1 MNPEENKPVPI
12 QQNDRRYNYEGCPDG
27 AFSPDDLEVIL
38 EICTDLYCFGYRA
51 PLKMQAIMN
60 RGLTEGL
67 FDRLAGRQPDYLP
80 HPSEGFSF
88 PFVKWA
94 YERVRL
100 RIGRR
105 IPKDPGD
112 YLKEDFET
120 MRQLES
126 GVLQQ
131 ILRNQTARG
140 SAATHLA
147 AVSTYLQLV
156 ERRHKMLGLD
166 ATTLIVQTKAADTVV
181 GKILKD
187 IMAKHPATKAA
198 TDGLFDGATDPVLD
212 LDDPEAQA
220 LALLN
225 ERTYDDGKPNDEPKP
240 DDGQPAG
247 DEPVE
252 PAAAQPA
259 GAEGSGGQEPAA
271 GDPVPSSP

>member
-1 MNPEENKPVPI
+1 MNPDEKKIAPL
-12 QQNDRRYNYEGCPDG
+12 DRRFNYEGCPDG

-38 EICTDLYCFGYRA
+38 EICTDLYCFGYRS

-80 HPSEGFSF
+80 HPSDGFSYE
-88 PFVKWA
+88 FVKWA
-94 YERVRL
+94 FERVRL

-105 IPKDPGD
+105 MPKTPEE

-120 MRQLES
+120 MRQLEA

-140 SAATHLA
+140 NAGIHLS

-187 IMAKHPATKAA
+187 IMERHPASRASSK
-198 TDGLFDGATDPVLD
+198 LYDGAPAPVDPVMEI
-212 LDDPEAQA
+212 DDPEAQA

-225 ERTYDDGKPNDEPKP
+225 ERNYDDGKPNDEPKP
-240 DDGQPAG
+240 DEPAGEQPA
-247 DEPVE
+247 PTE
-252 PAAAQPA
+252 PAT
-259 GAEGSGGQEPAA
+259 EPASGEGTSGEEPPA
-271 GDPVPSSP
+271 SDPVPSSP